1 MNTVRQRAPLVH
13 SRLAAL
19 RRATIALVLASTIVP
34 ALAVQPARA
43 ADYSGFYADYSAMAL
58 MRLTNLDRRAYGRRQ
73 LKVDQYLVSL
83 ARDMPFTC
91 PSNGNTYRGRARDM
105 AARDYLSHAIK
116 GCRTSSGN
124 AYTIQHLLR
133 RAGYSTYT
141 GENIGV
147 NNWPDSGATYKY
159 GCTISGTS
167 CNGSTRTPAP
177 VGAVQRMWM
186 RSSGHRANILNG
198 NFDRFGCAAWE
209 GSGDNKFFACIFAKG
224 GPKKLDT
231 AYPTVS
237 GLSDNSASARKGQT
251 LTFAASFGDGFRLS
265 DGWVKVDGVQRRGWS
280 WNLDV
285 TSATQ
290 TLAVDPTRLAAG
302 THSIQWSVRDVAG
315 HVTRRSATFEVRR

>member
-1 MNTVRQRAPLVH
+1 MHPRF
-13 SRLAAL
+13 AAL
-19 RRATIALVLASTIVP
+19 RRAVLVLM
-34 ALAVQPARA
+34 LAVTVMPAFA
-43 ADYSGFYADYSAMAL
+43 ATPATAATYSGFYADFSSMSL

-83 ARDMPFTC
+83 ARDLPFTC

-116 GCRTSSGN
+116 GCRTSGGN
-124 AYTIQHLLR
+124 AFTIQHLLR

-147 NNWPDSGATYKY
+147 NNWPDTGATYKY

-186 RSSGHRANILNG
+186 RSSGHRVNILNG
-198 NFDRFGCAAWE
+198 NYDRFGCAAWD
-209 GSGDNKFFACIFAKG
+209 GSGDDKFFACIFAKG

-231 AYPTVS
+231 AYPTVG
-237 GLSDNSASARKGQT
+237 GLSNTSASVRKGQAI
-251 LTFAASFGDGFRLS
+251 TFQASFADGFRLS
-265 DGWVKVDGVQRRGWS
+265 DGWVKIDGIQRRGWS

-285 TSATQ
+285 TSASQ
-290 TLAVDPTRLAAG
+290 TLLVDQTTLTTG
-302 THSIQWSVRDVAG
+302 SHSIEWSVRDVAG
-315 HVTRRSATFEVRR
+315 HVTRRTGTFEVNR